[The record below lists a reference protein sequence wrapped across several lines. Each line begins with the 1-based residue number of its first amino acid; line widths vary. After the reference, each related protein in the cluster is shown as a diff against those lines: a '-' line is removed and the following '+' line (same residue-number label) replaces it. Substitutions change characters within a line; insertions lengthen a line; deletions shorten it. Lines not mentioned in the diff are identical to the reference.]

1 MFKYIKGVIKSFL
14 PWTEGN
20 FSPMTN
26 TSYGVKTMTT
36 TDYIKLYTSWQYL
49 AVSTIAN
56 SVSDLDRSLTRTKND
71 DKEINHKHFDL
82 ITFDLLLK
90 ITSSVQLTGS
100 AFLYKNM
107 IGNTVDSLEFLR
119 TDLIDFDENGNGE
132 LVGYR
137 YNMQNK
143 YRYFQKDEIINISLY
158 SPLQSYPNT
167 RKGVSPMQAV
177 AMQAE
182 MDATANR
189 WNWNFF
195 KNGASAGDFFT
206 TDKTLTEETKRR
218 FVNRWRSEFQ
228 GVNNSHKVAIVDNNL
243 QYNKVAVSQKELDFV
258 ESRRFTRDEVF
269 AVFKVPASIVGVTEN
284 ANRAIATTAERT
296 YYKICIS
303 PIARMIEEA
312 FNKHLFKDI
321 GVFRFVNVIPSDQ
334 ESSLLDYNSGSI
346 TLNEYRK
353 ELGMQPLKN
362 GDFLKLS
369 SMMIDTENQFQLENN
384 DTKSNEYGDIV
395 KKSLNKYTKGTQ
407 EYKNERE
414 KIGEIKWKWKIKR
427 TDSYEVTYINEL
439 KKIFDSQK
447 ASILE
452 SILSQKW
459 QKTVKPPKDQALATA
474 KWIVSLAPL
483 YQTIFQNEWT
493 QALNEIWINTIFQ
506 TWNPKANKWIK
517 DNIALVAKEVNA
529 VTKKKVFDLIAKWN
543 DEWKGAVDIASQVSA
558 MFEEFNTK
566 RAQAIARTEITRA
579 STESE
584 IQAYEDS
591 GVVEWKEWY
600 TALDERT
607 CPECDSMHGKTIGLR
622 ENYINKGEKYRGIT
636 YDYADVN
643 GAPLHVNCRCTILP
657 VQN

>member
-1 MFKYIKGVIKSFL
+1 MFKYIKWVIKSFL
-14 PWTEGN
+14 PWTEGS

-26 TSYGVKTMTT
+26 TSYGVKNMTT

-49 AVSTIAN
+49 SVSTIAN
-56 SVSDLDRSLTRTKND
+56 SVADLDRSLTRTKDD
-71 DKEINHKHFDL
+71 DKNIEHKHFDL
-82 ITFDLLLK
+82 ISFELLLK
-90 ITSSVQLTGS
+90 IVSSIQLTGS

-107 IGNTVDSLEFLR
+107 IGKTIDSLEFLR
-119 TDLIDFDENGNGE
+119 TDLIEFEENYDWT
-132 LVGYR
+132 LRGYR
-137 YNMQNK
+137 YNAKNK
-143 YRYFQKDEIINISLY
+143 IAFFDKDEVINISLY
-158 SPLQSYPNT
+158 SPLQTYPNI
-167 RKGVSPMQAV
+167 RKWVSPMQAV

-228 GVNNSHKVAIVDNNL
+228 GVNNSHKVAIIDNNL
-243 QYNKVAVSQKELDFV
+243 QYNKSTVSQKELDFV

-269 AVFKVPASIVGVTEN
+269 AVFKVPASIVGITEN
-284 ANRAIATTAERT
+284 ANRASAMVAEKT

-303 PIARMIEEA
+303 PIARMLEEA
-312 FNKHLFKDI
+312 FNKHLFQWI
-321 GVFRFVNVIPSDQ
+321 GVFKFVNVVPSDQ
-334 ESSLLDYNSGSI
+334 EALLWDYNAGAI

-353 ELGMQPLKN
+353 ERSMQPLKN

-369 SMMIDTENQFQLENN
+369 PMMTDMENQFELENN
-384 DTKSNEYGDIV
+384 NTKGSEYSEV
-395 KKSLNKYTKGTQ
+395 VSKAFKKHTKGTP
-407 EYKNERE
+407 EYKKERE
-414 KIGEIKWKWKIKR
+414 KLGEIKWKWKIKR
-427 TDSYEVTYINEL
+427 TDNYEVQYIKEL
-439 KKIFDSQK
+439 NKIFDSQK
-447 ASILE
+447 NAIVW

-459 QKTVKPPKDQALATA
+459 QKKVKPPKDQALATA
-474 KWIVSLAPL
+474 KWVVSLAPL

-493 QALNEIWINTIFQ
+493 QALNEVWINTIFQ
-506 TWNPKANKWIK
+506 TGNPKANKWIK

-543 DEWKGAVDIASQVSA
+543 DEGKGAVDIAKQVSI

-566 RAQAIARTEITRA
+566 RSQAIARTEITRA

-591 GVVEWKEWY
+591 GVVEWKERY

-607 CPECDSMHGKTIGLR
+607 CSECDSLHGKTIGLR
-622 ENYINKGEKYRGIT
+622 DNYIDKGEKYRGIS

-643 GAPLHVNCRCTILP
+643 GPALHTNCRCTILP